1 MEQVRALKN
10 VFLLGAG
17 GGRGGVLIDLNTLNA
32 CKQVL
37 ALVFIL
43 MLLNVFSKNTQHVYI
58 PTYMCSIFSVHV
70 VQTYV
75 LQE

>member
-17 GGRGGVLIDLNTLNA
+17 GGRGGVLIDLKTLNA

-43 MLLNVFSKNTQHVYI
+43 MLLNEFSKNTQHVYI
-58 PTYMCSIFSVHV
+58 LTYMCSIFSVHV
-70 VQTYV
+70 VQT
-75 LQE
+75 